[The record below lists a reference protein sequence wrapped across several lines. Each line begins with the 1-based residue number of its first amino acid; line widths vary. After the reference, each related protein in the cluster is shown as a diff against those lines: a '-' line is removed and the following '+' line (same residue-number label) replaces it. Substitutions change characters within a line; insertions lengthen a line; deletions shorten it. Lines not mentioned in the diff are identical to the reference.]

1 MISTENSYQYHLHI
15 FKLDFSGVFFMK
27 KQTTMIAI
35 SLATSLMMAGCA
47 QKSEEASN
55 VKKESKVEAK
65 INLDSEI
72 NNYRDFVVSQTEE
85 FVANTQKFVDA
96 INDGNMAEAKRL
108 YPISR
113 SYYERIEPVAESFGD
128 LDPKIDAREG
138 DVPANEWTG
147 FHKIEQVLW
156 VQNTTKGLEKYT
168 DQLMKDANYLRAKVE
183 TAEIDPVLFVTGPV
197 ELLNEVSS
205 SKVTGEEER
214 YSHTDLADFAANV
227 EGSDKIVQLLSD
239 KLKAKDADLASTIE
253 TRFNELMTTLNTYK
267 KGDGYVDYKQ
277 LKEDEVKK
285 LAQQVDALAEPISQ
299 VGSTLGVK

>member
-1 MISTENSYQYHLHI
+1 
-15 FKLDFSGVFFMK
+15 MK

-55 VKKESKVEAK
+55 VKKDSKVEQTV
-65 INLDSEI
+65 NLDKEI

-85 FVANTQKFVDA
+85 FVANTQKFVNA

-168 DQLMKDANYLRAKVE
+168 EQLMKDANYLRAKVE

-253 TRFNELMTTLNTYK
+253 TRFNDLMTTLNTYK
-267 KGDGYVDYKQ
+267 KGDQYVDYKQ

-299 VGSTLGVK
+299 VGATLGVK

>member
-1 MISTENSYQYHLHI
+1 
-15 FKLDFSGVFFMK
+15 MK
-27 KQTTMIAI
+27 KQTTIIAI

-55 VKKESKVEAK
+55 VKKDSKVEAK
-65 INLDSEI
+65 INLDKEI
-72 NNYRDFVVSQTEE
+72 SNYRDFVVSQTEE

-96 INDGNMAEAKRL
+96 VNKGNMAEAKRL

-168 DQLMKDANYLRAKVE
+168 EQLMTDANYLRAKVE
-183 TAEIDPVLFVTGPV
+183 TAKIDPVLFVTGPV

-253 TRFNELMTTLNTYK
+253 NRFNDLMTTLNTYK
-267 KGDGYVDYKQ
+267 KGDQYVDYKQ

>member
-1 MISTENSYQYHLHI
+1 
-15 FKLDFSGVFFMK
+15 MK

-85 FVANTQKFVDA
+85 FVSNTQKFVDA
-96 INDGNMAEAKRL
+96 INEGNMAEAKRL

-168 DQLMKDANYLRAKVE
+168 EQLMKDANYLRAKVE

-227 EGSDKIVQLLSD
+227 EGSDKIVQLLSE

-253 TRFNELMTTLNTYK
+253 TRFNDLMTTLNTYK
-267 KGDGYVDYKQ
+267 KGDQYVDYKQ

>member
-1 MISTENSYQYHLHI
+1 
-15 FKLDFSGVFFMK
+15 MK

-55 VKKESKVEAK
+55 VKKESKAEAK

-85 FVANTQKFVDA
+85 FVSNTQKFVDA
-96 INDGNMAEAKRL
+96 INAGNMAEAKRL

-168 DQLMKDANYLRAKVE
+168 EQLMKDANYLRAKVE

-227 EGSDKIVQLLSD
+227 EGSDKIVQLLSE

-253 TRFNELMTTLNTYK
+253 TRFNDLMTTLNTYK
-267 KGDGYVDYKQ
+267 KGDQYVDYKQ

>member
-1 MISTENSYQYHLHI
+1 
-15 FKLDFSGVFFMK
+15 MK

-85 FVANTQKFVDA
+85 FVSNTQKFVDA
-96 INDGNMAEAKRL
+96 ISAGNMAEAKRL

-168 DQLMKDANYLRAKVE
+168 DQLMKDTNYLRAKVE

-227 EGSDKIVQLLSD
+227 EGSDKIVQLLSE

-253 TRFNELMTTLNTYK
+253 TRFKDLMTTLNTYK
-267 KGDGYVDYKQ
+267 KGDQYVDYKQ

>member
-1 MISTENSYQYHLHI
+1 
-15 FKLDFSGVFFMK
+15 MK

-55 VKKESKVEAK
+55 VKKETKVEAK

-85 FVANTQKFVDA
+85 FVSNTQKFVDA
-96 INDGNMAEAKRL
+96 INAGNMEEAKRL

-168 DQLMKDANYLRAKVE
+168 EQLMKDANYLRAKVE

-227 EGSDKIVQLLSD
+227 EGSDKIVQLLSE
-239 KLKAKDADLASTIE
+239 KLKSKDADLASTIE
-253 TRFNELMTTLNTYK
+253 TRFSELMTTLNTYK
-267 KGDGYVDYKQ
+267 KGDQYVDYKQ

>member
-1 MISTENSYQYHLHI
+1 
-15 FKLDFSGVFFMK
+15 MK

-55 VKKESKVEAK
+55 VKKESKVESK

-85 FVANTQKFVDA
+85 FVSNTQKFVDA
-96 INDGNMAEAKRL
+96 INAGNMAEAKRL

-168 DQLMKDANYLRAKVE
+168 EQLMKDANYLRAKVE

-227 EGSDKIVQLLSD
+227 EGSDKIVKLLSD

-267 KGDGYVDYKQ
+267 KGDQYVDYKQ

>member
-1 MISTENSYQYHLHI
+1 
-15 FKLDFSGVFFMK
+15 MK

-47 QKSEEASN
+47 QKTEEASN
-55 VKKESKVEAK
+55 VKKEPKVEAK

-85 FVANTQKFVDA
+85 FVSNTQKFVDA
-96 INDGNMAEAKRL
+96 INAGNMAEAKRL

-168 DQLMKDANYLRAKVE
+168 EQLMKDANYLRAKVE

-227 EGSDKIVQLLSD
+227 EGSDKIVQLLSE
-239 KLKAKDADLASTIE
+239 KLKAKDAELASTIE
-253 TRFNELMTTLNTYK
+253 TRFNDLMTTLNTYK
-267 KGDGYVDYKQ
+267 KGDGYVNYKQ

>member
-1 MISTENSYQYHLHI
+1 
-15 FKLDFSGVFFMK
+15 MK
-27 KQTTMIAI
+27 KPTTMIAI

-85 FVANTQKFVDA
+85 FVSNTQKFVDA
-96 INDGNMAEAKRL
+96 INAGNMAEAKRL

-168 DQLMKDANYLRAKVE
+168 EQLMKDANYLRAKVE

-227 EGSDKIVQLLSD
+227 EGSDKIVRLLSD

-267 KGDGYVDYKQ
+267 KGDQYVDYKQ

>member
-1 MISTENSYQYHLHI
+1 
-15 FKLDFSGVFFMK
+15 MK

-85 FVANTQKFVDA
+85 FVSNTQKFVDA
-96 INDGNMAEAKRL
+96 INAGNMAEAKRL

-239 KLKAKDADLASTIE
+239 KLKAKDADLAKTIE
-253 TRFNELMTTLNTYK
+253 TRFNDLMTTLNTYK
-267 KGDGYVDYKQ
+267 KGDQYVDYKQ

>member
-1 MISTENSYQYHLHI
+1 
-15 FKLDFSGVFFMK
+15 MK

-85 FVANTQKFVDA
+85 FVSNTQKFVDA
-96 INDGNMAEAKRL
+96 INEGNMAEAKRL

-168 DQLMKDANYLRAKVE
+168 EQLMKDANYLRAKVE

-227 EGSDKIVQLLSD
+227 EGSDKIVQLLSE

-253 TRFNELMTTLNTYK
+253 TRFNDLMTTLNTYK

>member
-1 MISTENSYQYHLHI
+1 
-15 FKLDFSGVFFMK
+15 MK

-35 SLATSLMMAGCA
+35 SVATSLMMAGCA

-85 FVANTQKFVDA
+85 FVSNTQKFVDA
-96 INDGNMAEAKRL
+96 INEGNMAEAKRL

-168 DQLMKDANYLRAKVE
+168 EQLMKDANYLRAKVE

-227 EGSDKIVQLLSD
+227 EGSDKIVQLLSE

-253 TRFNELMTTLNTYK
+253 TRFNDLMTTLNTYK
-267 KGDGYVDYKQ
+267 KGDQYVDYKQ

>member
-1 MISTENSYQYHLHI
+1 
-15 FKLDFSGVFFMK
+15 MK

-85 FVANTQKFVDA
+85 FVSNTQKFVDA
-96 INDGNMAEAKRL
+96 INAGNMAEAKRL

-147 FHKIEQVLW
+147 FHKIEQVIW

-227 EGSDKIVQLLSD
+227 EGSDKIVQLLSE

-253 TRFNELMTTLNTYK
+253 TRFNDLMTTLNTYK
-267 KGDGYVDYKQ
+267 KGDQYVDYKQ

>member
-1 MISTENSYQYHLHI
+1 
-15 FKLDFSGVFFMK
+15 MK

-55 VKKESKVEAK
+55 VKKETKVEAK

-85 FVANTQKFVDA
+85 FVSNTQRFVDA
-96 INDGNMAEAKRL
+96 INAGNMVEAKRL

-239 KLKAKDADLASTIE
+239 KLKAKDADLASTIK
-253 TRFNELMTTLNTYK
+253 TRFDELMTTLNTYK
-267 KGDGYVDYKQ
+267 KGDQYVDYKQ

>member
-1 MISTENSYQYHLHI
+1 
-15 FKLDFSGVFFMK
+15 MK

-96 INDGNMAEAKRL
+96 INAGNMAEAKRL

-267 KGDGYVDYKQ
+267 KGDQYVDYKQ

>member
-1 MISTENSYQYHLHI
+1 
-15 FKLDFSGVFFMK
+15 MK

-55 VKKESKVEAK
+55 VKKDSKVEAK
-65 INLDSEI
+65 VNLDSEI
-72 NNYRDFVVSQTEE
+72 NNYRDFVISQTEE
-85 FVANTQKFVDA
+85 FVTNTQKFVDA
-96 INDGNMAEAKRL
+96 INAGNMAEAKRL

-113 SYYERIEPVAESFGD
+113 SYFERIEPVAESFGD

-168 DQLMKDANYLRAKVE
+168 EQLMKDANYLRAKVE

-227 EGSDKIVQLLSD
+227 EGSAKILELLSD
-239 KLKAKDADLASTIE
+239 KLKAKDTDLATTIE
-253 TRFNELMTTLNTYK
+253 NRFNDLMTTLNTYK

-299 VGSTLGVK
+299 VGSTLGVN

>member
-1 MISTENSYQYHLHI
+1 
-15 FKLDFSGVFFMK
+15 MK
-27 KQTTMIAI
+27 KQTSIIALSI
-35 SLATSLMMAGCA
+35 ATSLMMTGCG
-47 QKSEEASN
+47 QKAEEASN
-55 VKKESKVEAK
+55 VKKETKVEAK
-65 INLDSEI
+65 INLDAEI
-72 NNYRDFVVSQTEE
+72 NSYRDFVVSQTEE
-85 FVANTQKFVDA
+85 FVSSTQKFVDA
-96 INDGNMAEAKRL
+96 INAGNIDEAKRL

-227 EGSDKIVQLLSD
+227 EGSDKIIQLLND
-239 KLKAKDADLASTIE
+239 KLKEKDADLASTIQK
-253 TRFNELMTTLNTYK
+253 RFNELMTSLNTYK
-267 KGDGYVDYKQ
+267 KGDQYVDYKQ

-299 VGSTLGVK
+299 VGSALGVK

>member
-1 MISTENSYQYHLHI
+1 
-15 FKLDFSGVFFMK
+15 MK

-85 FVANTQKFVDA
+85 FVSNTQKFVDA
-96 INDGNMAEAKRL
+96 INAGNMAEAKRL

-168 DQLMKDANYLRAKVE
+168 EQLMKDANYLRAKVE

-227 EGSDKIVQLLSD
+227 EGSDKIVQLLSE
-239 KLKAKDADLASTIE
+239 KLKAKDADLAKTIE
-253 TRFNELMTTLNTYK
+253 TRFNDLMTTLNTYK
-267 KGDGYVDYKQ
+267 KGDQYVDYKQ

>member
-1 MISTENSYQYHLHI
+1 
-15 FKLDFSGVFFMK
+15 MK

-85 FVANTQKFVDA
+85 FVSNTQKFVDA
-96 INDGNMAEAKRL
+96 INAGNMAEAKRL

-168 DQLMKDANYLRAKVE
+168 VQLMKDANYLRAKVE

-227 EGSDKIVQLLSD
+227 EGSDKIVQLLSE

-253 TRFNELMTTLNTYK
+253 TRFNDLMTTLNTYK
-267 KGDGYVDYKQ
+267 KGDQYVDYKQ

>member
-1 MISTENSYQYHLHI
+1 
-15 FKLDFSGVFFMK
+15 MK

-85 FVANTQKFVDA
+85 FVSNTQKFVDA
-96 INDGNMAEAKRL
+96 INEGNMAEAKRL

-168 DQLMKDANYLRAKVE
+168 EQLMKDANYLRAKVE

-253 TRFNELMTTLNTYK
+253 TRFNDLMTTLNTYK
-267 KGDGYVDYKQ
+267 KGDQYVDYKQ

>member
-1 MISTENSYQYHLHI
+1 
-15 FKLDFSGVFFMK
+15 MK

-85 FVANTQKFVDA
+85 FVSNTQKFVDA
-96 INDGNMAEAKRL
+96 INAGNMAEAKRL

-168 DQLMKDANYLRAKVE
+168 EQLMKDANYLRAKVE

-227 EGSDKIVQLLSD
+227 EGSDKIVQLLSE

-253 TRFNELMTTLNTYK
+253 TRFNDLMTTLNTYK
-267 KGDGYVDYKQ
+267 KGDQYVDYKQ
-277 LKEDEVKK
+277 LKENEVKK

>member
-1 MISTENSYQYHLHI
+1 MISDEKNYQYQLHI
-15 FKLDFSGVFFMK
+15 FNLDFFGGIFMK

-85 FVANTQKFVDA
+85 FVSNTQKFVDA
-96 INDGNMAEAKRL
+96 INAGNMAEAKRL

-168 DQLMKDANYLRAKVE
+168 EQLMKDANYLRAKVE

-227 EGSDKIVQLLSD
+227 EGSDKIVQLLSE
-239 KLKAKDADLASTIE
+239 KLKAKDADLAKTIE
-253 TRFNELMTTLNTYK
+253 TRFNDLMTTLNTYK
-267 KGDGYVDYKQ
+267 KGDQYVDYKQ

>member
-1 MISTENSYQYHLHI
+1 
-15 FKLDFSGVFFMK
+15 MK

-85 FVANTQKFVDA
+85 FVSNTQKFVDA
-96 INDGNMAEAKRL
+96 INAGNMAEAKRL

-168 DQLMKDANYLRAKVE
+168 EQLMKDANYLRAKVE

-267 KGDGYVDYKQ
+267 KGDQYVDYKQ

>member
-1 MISTENSYQYHLHI
+1 
-15 FKLDFSGVFFMK
+15 MK

-35 SLATSLMMAGCA
+35 SLATSLMMAGCV
-47 QKSEEASN
+47 QKTEEASN

-65 INLDSEI
+65 VNLDSEI

-85 FVANTQKFVDA
+85 FVSNTQKFVDA
-96 INDGNMAEAKRL
+96 INAGNMAEAKRL

-168 DQLMKDANYLRAKVE
+168 EQLMKDANYLRAKVE

-239 KLKAKDADLASTIE
+239 KLKAKDADLAKTIE
-253 TRFNELMTTLNTYK
+253 TRFNDLMTTLNTYK
-267 KGDGYVDYKQ
+267 KGDQYVDYKQ

>member
-1 MISTENSYQYHLHI
+1 
-15 FKLDFSGVFFMK
+15 
-27 KQTTMIAI
+27 
-35 SLATSLMMAGCA
+35 
-47 QKSEEASN
+47 
-55 VKKESKVEAK
+55 
-65 INLDSEI
+65 
-72 NNYRDFVVSQTEE
+72 
-85 FVANTQKFVDA
+85 
-96 INDGNMAEAKRL
+96 
-108 YPISR
+108 
-113 SYYERIEPVAESFGD
+113 
-128 LDPKIDAREG
+128 
-138 DVPANEWTG
+138 
-147 FHKIEQVLW
+147 
-156 VQNTTKGLEKYT
+156 
-168 DQLMKDANYLRAKVE
+168 
-183 TAEIDPVLFVTGPV
+183 V

>member
-1 MISTENSYQYHLHI
+1 
-15 FKLDFSGVFFMK
+15 MK

-55 VKKESKVEAK
+55 VKKEQKVEAK

-72 NNYRDFVVSQTEE
+72 NNYRDFVISQTEE
-85 FVANTQKFVDA
+85 FVSNTQKFVDA
-96 INDGNMAEAKRL
+96 INAGNMAEAKRL

-168 DQLMKDANYLRAKVE
+168 EQLMKDANYLRAKVE

-227 EGSDKIVQLLSD
+227 EGSDKIVQLLSE

-253 TRFNELMTTLNTYK
+253 TRFNDLMTTLNTYK
-267 KGDGYVDYKQ
+267 KGDQYVDYKQ

>member
-1 MISTENSYQYHLHI
+1 
-15 FKLDFSGVFFMK
+15 MK

-85 FVANTQKFVDA
+85 FVSNTQKFVDA
-96 INDGNMAEAKRL
+96 INAGNMAEAKRL

-227 EGSDKIVQLLSD
+227 EGSDKIVQLLSE

-253 TRFNELMTTLNTYK
+253 TRFNDLMTTLNTYK
-267 KGDGYVDYKQ
+267 KGDQYVDYKQ

>member
-1 MISTENSYQYHLHI
+1 
-15 FKLDFSGVFFMK
+15 MK

-96 INDGNMAEAKRL
+96 INAGNMAEAKRL

-113 SYYERIEPVAESFGD
+113 SYFERIEPVAESFGD

-156 VQNTTKGLEKYT
+156 TQNTTKGLEKYT
-168 DQLMKDANYLRAKVE
+168 EQLMKDANYLRAKVE

-227 EGSDKIVQLLSD
+227 EGSEKIVQLLSD
-239 KLKAKDADLASTIE
+239 KLKAKDAELASTIE
-253 TRFNELMTTLNTYK
+253 TRFNELITTLNTYK
-267 KGDGYVDYKQ
+267 KGDQYVDYKQ

>member
-1 MISTENSYQYHLHI
+1 
-15 FKLDFSGVFFMK
+15 MK
-27 KQTTMIAI
+27 KQTTIIAI

-55 VKKESKVEAK
+55 VKKDSKVEAK
-65 INLDSEI
+65 INLDKEI
-72 NNYRDFVVSQTEE
+72 SNYREFVVSQTEE

-96 INDGNMAEAKRL
+96 VNKGNMAEAKRL

-168 DQLMKDANYLRAKVE
+168 EQLMTDANYLRAKVE
-183 TAEIDPVLFVTGPV
+183 TAKIDPVLFVTGPV

-227 EGSDKIVQLLSD
+227 EGSDKIVQLLSE

-253 TRFNELMTTLNTYK
+253 NRFNDLMTTLNTYK
-267 KGDGYVDYKQ
+267 KGDQYVDYKQ